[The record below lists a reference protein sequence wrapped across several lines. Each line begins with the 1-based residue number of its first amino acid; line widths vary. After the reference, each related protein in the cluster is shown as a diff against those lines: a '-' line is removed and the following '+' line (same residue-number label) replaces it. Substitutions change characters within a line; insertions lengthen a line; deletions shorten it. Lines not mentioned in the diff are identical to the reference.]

1 MKKRFFLCS
10 LISLSFVAGCSNNI
24 SDCSVSSNSS
34 SGEKTDDLSSSTSLD
49 SENYIDGYLDSVSA
63 TAPIMVSGKSE
74 GRNVDYVISSY
85 PVIYNATLKNTKL
98 SVKENLAEK
107 FGTKYSTD
115 GFPQAGL
122 FIKTSLSETEDEN
135 EKAKIEKLLSKVDD
149 ATSLLVSQNVQTV
162 ADALDNSGTSE
173 EVISRY
179 GFNGTTL
186 KNCQD
191 QGSNKLSFITK
202 DKNPDTTGFAKFS
215 KPLAID
221 VQDSQ
226 LSAFYP
232 TKDTAVKPEAS
243 TSLEYTV
250 TSPKGAPAAVFYSDY
265 ADTEHFITGEPTVP
279 QSAFAKGTSDFIIF
293 DSVNGL
299 KLSAK
304 NSNNY
309 KLVRMLTYGNLY
321 LVSTGNDKNDTFD
334 KSDYCLSYG
343 ENLLPGLVSKDL
355 YKD

>member
-1 MKKRFFLCS
+1 MKKSFFLCS

-49 SENYIDGYLDSVSA
+49 SEKYIDGYLDSVSA

-149 ATSLLVSQNVQTV
+149 ATSLLV
-162 ADALDNSGTSE
+162 
-173 EVISRY
+173 
-179 GFNGTTL
+179 
-186 KNCQD
+186 
-191 QGSNKLSFITK
+191 
-202 DKNPDTTGFAKFS
+202 
-215 KPLAID
+215 
-221 VQDSQ
+221 
-226 LSAFYP
+226 
-232 TKDTAVKPEAS
+232 
-243 TSLEYTV
+243 
-250 TSPKGAPAAVFYSDY
+250 
-265 ADTEHFITGEPTVP
+265 
-279 QSAFAKGTSDFIIF
+279 
-293 DSVNGL
+293 
-299 KLSAK
+299 
-304 NSNNY
+304 
-309 KLVRMLTYGNLY
+309 
-321 LVSTGNDKNDTFD
+321 
-334 KSDYCLSYG
+334 
-343 ENLLPGLVSKDL
+343 
-355 YKD
+355 